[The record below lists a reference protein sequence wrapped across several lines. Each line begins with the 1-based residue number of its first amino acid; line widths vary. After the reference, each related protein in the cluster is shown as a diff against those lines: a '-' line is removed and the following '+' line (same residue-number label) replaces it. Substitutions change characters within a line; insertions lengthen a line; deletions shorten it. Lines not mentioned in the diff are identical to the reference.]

1 MLNNVPRRVFVAA
14 AVLSAVVILVFFSS
28 FTLDF
33 SARPLSYA
41 VYDNEG
47 RLLGAKVAADEQW
60 RFESSTVPEKFESA
74 IIAFEDKRF
83 RYHFGIDPLSL
94 ARAVT
99 MNLKQSR
106 VVSGGSTITMQT
118 VRLLE
123 NHPKRTFF
131 QKAKEAVLAVSLE
144 MRFSKKK
151 ILELYVANAPFG
163 GNVVGLEAASWRYF
177 NRSPDHLTWAESATL
192 AVLPNQPSLVY
203 PGANKEILLAKRNA
217 LLRKLHERG
226 FFDGRVLQLSLE
238 EELPEKPYAL
248 PSSTPHY
255 LEFLIASSKGSEKG
269 KAKKQKSKFATTI
282 DSGIQANT
290 ARILERWSANFR
302 KNGISNAAALVV
314 DTKTLDILAYC
325 GNTGGYDANPDS
337 YDVNLV
343 RAKRSSGSIL
353 KPFLYAA
360 MLDSGQLLPE
370 QLVIDVPTRIG
381 SYSPGNNIP
390 EYQGVIQAS
399 EALSR
404 SLNIPAIRELREYG
418 VNAFLAHLKK
428 CGFTT
433 FTRSADDYGLPL
445 ILGGGETMLEEVVF
459 AYARMMNKAQSPLAD
474 FPSSSGS
481 SYLTLEALANGTRPL
496 EEANWQRYAHSKK
509 IAWKTG
515 TSSGNR
521 DTWAV
526 GTTPEYTVGVWI
538 GNADGHGNS
547 ELRSFMTSAPVL
559 FDLFSA
565 LSRTTWPAKPEFD
578 LKEVEVCAHSGFL
591 SGTNCP
597 SVKTSLAPKKAP
609 AVSVCPYCRIVSL
622 TPDLKFQATAD
633 DLEGGVLPVTQKRF
647 VLPPGIELWYKKI
660 NFGYE
665 PLPAFTENHKKSA
678 VNDLS
683 IVFPEQGANLIIPVE
698 IDGKDGAMVMQAAC
712 RDPSR
717 TVYWDLDGEFLGM
730 TRHYHDM
737 AVTPRAGK
745 HTLTLSDSNG
755 TVVSRT
761 FTIVADD
768 DE

>member
-41 VYDNEG
+41 VYDNDG

-248 PSSTPHY
+248 PSSAPHY

-269 KAKKQKSKFATTI
+269 KEKKQKSKFATTI

-302 KNGISNAAALVV
+302 KKGISNAAALVV
-314 DTKTLDILAYC
+314 DRK
-325 GNTGGYDANPDS
+325 S
-337 YDVNLV
+337 
-343 RAKRSSGSIL
+343 
-353 KPFLYAA
+353 
-360 MLDSGQLLPE
+360 
-370 QLVIDVPTRIG
+370 
-381 SYSPGNNIP
+381 
-390 EYQGVIQAS
+390 
-399 EALSR
+399 
-404 SLNIPAIRELREYG
+404 
-418 VNAFLAHLKK
+418 
-428 CGFTT
+428 
-433 FTRSADDYGLPL
+433 
-445 ILGGGETMLEEVVF
+445 VV
-459 AYARMMNKAQSPLAD
+459 
-474 FPSSSGS
+474 
-481 SYLTLEALANGTRPL
+481 
-496 EEANWQRYAHSKK
+496 
-509 IAWKTG
+509 
-515 TSSGNR
+515 
-521 DTWAV
+521 
-526 GTTPEYTVGVWI
+526 
-538 GNADGHGNS
+538 
-547 ELRSFMTSAPVL
+547 
-559 FDLFSA
+559 
-565 LSRTTWPAKPEFD
+565 
-578 LKEVEVCAHSGFL
+578 
-591 SGTNCP
+591 
-597 SVKTSLAPKKAP
+597 
-609 AVSVCPYCRIVSL
+609 
-622 TPDLKFQATAD
+622 
-633 DLEGGVLPVTQKRF
+633 
-647 VLPPGIELWYKKI
+647 
-660 NFGYE
+660 
-665 PLPAFTENHKKSA
+665 
-678 VNDLS
+678 
-683 IVFPEQGANLIIPVE
+683 
-698 IDGKDGAMVMQAAC
+698 
-712 RDPSR
+712 
-717 TVYWDLDGEFLGM
+717 
-730 TRHYHDM
+730 
-737 AVTPRAGK
+737 
-745 HTLTLSDSNG
+745 
-755 TVVSRT
+755 
-761 FTIVADD
+761 
-768 DE
+768 